1 MNPLL
6 IVVPVVIGAA
16 RWLKNDAHRRDH
28 DPQSQERSDYL
39 EYKQNED
46 RIDAQIKRAKRGK
59 P

>member
-16 RWLKNDAHRRDH
+16 CWLKNDAQRRDH
-28 DPQSQERSDYL
+28 DLRSQERSDWID
-39 EYKQNED
+39 YKQNEY
-46 RIDAQIKRAKRGK
+46 RIDAQIKRAKRGR